1 MSADFGGPMGSSAVP
16 TAEGSIYSD
25 DTYRGNAPPHGGPQQ
40 FNAWGP
46 DGVMHR
52 VTKAPTVIS
61 EVSAATTTRTISEVG
76 KNGWVKPVS

>member
-1 MSADFGGPMGSSAVP
+1 MSADFGGAMGSSIAP

-25 DTYRGNAPPHGGPQQ
+25 DTYRGNSSPGDGPQQ
-40 FNAWGP
+40 FNAWAP

-61 EVSAATTTRTISEVG
+61 ESSATTTTKTTVEVG
-76 KNGWVKPVS
+76 KSGWVKPVS